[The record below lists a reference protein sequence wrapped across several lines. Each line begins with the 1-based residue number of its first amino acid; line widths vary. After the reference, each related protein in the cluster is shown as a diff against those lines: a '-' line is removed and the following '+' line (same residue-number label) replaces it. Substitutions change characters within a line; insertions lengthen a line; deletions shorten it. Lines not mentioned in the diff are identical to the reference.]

1 MPDPRRPRSIRARR
15 KLASSALLP
24 ASAWLLASACGP
36 GAATPMPEPPTFDL
50 GGLNKGVI
58 SVTLPADPR
67 VLVIDASSGNVPS
80 GAAVRVTNL
89 DDTSPV
95 VAGSE
100 NGKGGFEV
108 ALLVTDGQELRFE
121 WLNGADRSE
130 PADAI
135 ISRPDPIMPAFSLT
149 EAPRFDCLTLTPGY
163 VLDFGTATQAT
174 FSLKN
179 GCKSAVTLAN
189 PRTRLALAD

>member
-1 MPDPRRPRSIRARR
+1 
-15 KLASSALLP
+15 
-24 ASAWLLASACGP
+24 
-36 GAATPMPEPPTFDL
+36 
-50 GGLNKGVI
+50 
-58 SVTLPADPR
+58 
-67 VLVIDASSGNVPS
+67 VPS

-189 PRTRLALAD
+189 PRTRLALADFAVSGQLPPEVGSGKSASVSVAFTRGPAGLREDVLFIDVTLADTTIRYPVTLRAE